1 MFWGYFPLS
10 GSSAVGA
17 WGLVASESP
26 TSHIPTQ
33 ADALPTFRV
42 YGADSDTP
50 KATGT
55 ATAFDPGNLTGV
67 YRIGFPVTGA
77 FERGLNYQVVIDY
90 AISATPQQQIATFS
104 VY

>member
-10 GSSAVGA
+10 GSSVQGA
-17 WGLVASESP
+17 WGLVASENPS
-26 TSHIPTQ
+26 THVPTQ

-42 YGADSDTP
+42 YGADSDIP

-55 ATAFDPGNLTGV
+55 SESFDPGNLTGV
-67 YRIGFPVTGA
+67 YKVSFTVTGA

-90 AISATPQQQIATFS
+90 AVSGTPQQEIATFS